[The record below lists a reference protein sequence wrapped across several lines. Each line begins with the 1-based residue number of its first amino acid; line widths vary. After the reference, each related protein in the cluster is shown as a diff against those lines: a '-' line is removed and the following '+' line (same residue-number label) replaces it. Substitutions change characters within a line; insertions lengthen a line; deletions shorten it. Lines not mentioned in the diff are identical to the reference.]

1 MFVTELRRKKSRVKK
16 SSVKKSSV
24 RRKKVIK
31 RDRQLIAS
39 LIALNSSQSGPHG
52 FSTSFSPYPIF
63 HLIEAAVNSR
73 HNRLGQLLERVTPL
87 QTKGYA
93 TGDLQAV
100 SGESTVI

>member
-1 MFVTELRRKKSRVKK
+1 MFVTELKRKKSRVKK

-31 RDRQLIAS
+31 GDRQIIAS
-39 LIALNSSQSGPHG
+39 LIALKKSHSRPHG

-63 HLIEAAVNSR
+63 HLIEASVNSR
-73 HNRLGQLLERVTPL
+73 HNRLGQLFERVTPL
-87 QTKGYA
+87 QTKGDA
-93 TGDLQAV
+93 AGDLQAV